1 MHGQRWSR
9 LGDVCGG
16 NQKIASVSATER
28 RCGDVAEEGDARRT
42 RSARVDLCR
51 WLCRS
56 GKHGRSCCSRQ
67 RRLSRSLGP
76 ERRRGGECG
85 SRARRDGEMHYEEAS
100 TCTFPTTL
108 ATTENNTVKSH
119 GRRQRKANE
128 SYDDWEHTMRRKMS
142 PMRERRFQSARRARR
157 SARSCRWRLTTS
169 CGAWFSGG
177 QLIASIAD
185 IPLAF
190 ERGGTRRGG
199 ERAYGHIAEEVAY
212 LLGGHRRRL
221 GVLLCLARKRLHE
234 DRETSAQTVKVRVL
248 RLDDLLH
255 DVRALLGLRVHWV
268 T

>member
-1 MHGQRWSR
+1 MCVAEIKRS
-9 LGDVCGG
+9 L
-16 NQKIASVSATER
+16 ASV
-28 RCGDVAEEGDARRT
+28 
-42 RSARVDLCR
+42 
-51 WLCRS
+51 
-56 GKHGRSCCSRQ
+56 RQ
-67 RRLSRSLGP
+67 RDGAGTSP
-76 ERRRGGECG
+76 RRGTHVEPGLHALIFADGCVEVVSTVVVVAVGNVDFREVWDLNEGVAVSVGRGQGE
-85 SRARRDGEMHYEEAS
+85 DGEMHYEEAS